1 MAALALMAAA
11 CSPKTDSVA
20 ATQVAAPA
28 AAPAVI
34 SAGTPSATP
43 AGPGPTAAATLTSAP
58 GSGPALRPGLRALTG
73 FDKCRQFFPG
83 ELPRVPETRLTLSRD
98 LCYDAFAVLH
108 SGQSKTPVFVV
119 ERLTRATLDDAA
131 DEVRGN
137 RFFAD
142 ARLPSR
148 ERANLEDYKGSGL
161 DRGHMAPAADMPTA
175 QANDQSFSLANM
187 VPQARINNQRTW
199 AGIEKAT
206 RHYIRRAQGPVFVFT
221 GPVYAGAPARTIGPG
236 QVWVP
241 THLYKLVY
249 DAGTGKSWAH
259 WVENTDEA
267 RAGKPITY
275 RELVERTGIEFLPG
289 ISAAQ

>member
-1 MAALALMAAA
+1 
-11 CSPKTDSVA
+11 
-20 ATQVAAPA
+20 
-28 AAPAVI
+28 
-34 SAGTPSATP
+34 
-43 AGPGPTAAATLTSAP
+43 
-58 GSGPALRPGLRALTG
+58 
-73 FDKCRQFFPG
+73 
-83 ELPRVPETRLTLSRD
+83 
-98 LCYDAFAVLH
+98 
-108 SGQSKTPVFVV
+108 
-119 ERLTRATLDDAA
+119 
-131 DEVRGN
+131 
-137 RFFAD
+137 
-142 ARLPSR
+142 
-148 ERANLEDYKGSGL
+148 
-161 DRGHMAPAADMPTA
+161 MAPAADMPTA

-275 RELVERTGIEFLPG
+275 RELVERTGIEFLP
-289 ISAAQ
+289 SVAAAQ